1 MKKLTLRKSSLRLLP
16 IRLQND
22 IRQLIANRFR
32 VDQGG
37 FIPMLLCIIG
47 VIALVIFLVY
57 SRVAHVN
64 R

>member
-1 MKKLTLRKSSLRLLP
+1 MKKLTLRKSSL
-16 IRLQND
+16 
-22 IRQLIANRFR
+22 RFR